1 MRLGLNGRYLAAP
14 TGGVRR
20 FAECIGRGV
29 LAEVGGVLF
38 LPAGVDAPADLP
50 EGVQVTSGRF
60 EGHAWEQFE
69 LPGATASAGCDV
81 VLHLANT
88 VPLYRGPHI
97 ATVHDVTP
105 LTDPRWFR
113 RRYAMWHR
121 WVVRPALRRAA
132 ALLTVSE
139 WSADEIRRVLSVPPE
154 RVAPVPQGVA
164 PLDAPATPEAV
175 ARVRGRFDL
184 ERPYLLAVGTR
195 DPRKNVAFLA
205 EVVARLEAGGH
216 PCALVVAG
224 ARESGRVWAE
234 TPELPSASWLVPVGE
249 VDDETLRALYTGAA
263 ALCHPALAEGFG
275 RPPLEAMACGTP
287 VVAAPYGSAREVL
300 GRAAEIVFLDPDAW
314 ANTLARVISESPG
327 RRARRTAR
335 ARVRVARY
343 RWDDG
348 VRRVL
353 EVCHDVARWT

>member
-1 MRLGLNGRYLAAP
+1 MKLGLNGRYLAAP

-38 LPAGVDAPADLP
+38 LPAGVDPPPDLP
-50 EGVQVTSGRF
+50 DGVQVSSGRF
-60 EGHAWEQFE
+60 DGHAWEQAE
-69 LPGATASAGCDV
+69 LPRAAARAGCDV

-88 VPLYRGPHI
+88 LPLRKGPHV

-113 RRYAMWHR
+113 RRYTMWHR
-121 WVVRPALRRAA
+121 WFVRPALRRAA

-139 WSADEIRRVLSVPPE
+139 WSAGEIRRVLRVPPE

-164 PLDAPATPEAV
+164 PLDAPATSEAV
-175 ARVRGRFDL
+175 ARVRRRFEL

-205 EVVARLEAGGH
+205 GVVARLEAQGH
-216 PCALVVAG
+216 PCALVLAG
-224 ARESGRVWAE
+224 APESGRVWAA
-234 TPELPSASWLVPVGE
+234 PPALPPAPWLVPVGE

-314 ANTLARVISESPG
+314 ATALVRVMSEPPG
-327 RRARRTAR
+327 RRTRRTAR
-335 ARVRVARY
+335 ARARVARY
-343 RWDDG
+343 RWEDG

-353 EVCHDVARWT
+353 EVCHTVARRP